1 MFKRLIAATS
11 LSLAFAVPAAA
22 QDYPQMTLRMAHP
35 LPETWPAVEWDK
47 WWAEEVERRSDGNI
61 EIKIFWSGQIGG
73 LKEIKTLLG
82 NGAVPLGVF
91 AQAVHASDMPLSSI
105 GGGLLNQVSED
116 PATAQRL
123 AGETYAADATQEEL
137 EELNLVPIKWTVP
150 TEYRFQCTEPVRTV
164 DDLDGMRIRAVGGA
178 FVPIWM
184 ESLGITPTRVQAPE
198 IREGLQRGTLD
209 CNFGPVEWS
218 TFFDLH
224 EVAPYLSDI
233 NTGSFTTFQLYAAR
247 DTFNGWPESVQKL
260 MREVG
265 QEAME
270 RELDAIDDVRQEN
283 LERFREAGGE
293 VVELQDPER
302 LMEMTPDM
310 VDVWI
315 KHVEEQG
322 ERDKIEPL
330 IPMQRR
336 AADEFDSPTL

>member
-1 MFKRLIAATS
+1 MLKRMITATS
-11 LSLAFAVPAAA
+11 LTLAVALPAAA
-22 QDYPQMTLRMAHP
+22 EYPEMNLRMAHP
-35 LPETWPAVEWDK
+35 LPETWPAVEWDA

-61 EIKIFWSGQIGG
+61 SIDIFWAGQIGG
-73 LKEIKTLLG
+73 LQEIKTLVQQ
-82 NGAVPLGVF
+82 GAVDLGVF
-91 AQAVHASDMPLSSI
+91 AQAVHASDMPLTSI
-105 GGGLLNQVSED
+105 GGGLLNQVSGS

-137 EELNLVPIKWTVP
+137 QGLGLMPIKWTVP
-150 TEYRFQCTEPVRTV
+150 TEYRFQCTEPVNTV

-184 ESLGITPTRVQAPE
+184 ESLGITPVRVQAPE

-224 EVAPYLSDI
+224 EVAPYLSNI
-233 NTGSFTTFQLYAAR
+233 NTGSFTTFQLYASR
-247 DTFNGWPESVQKL
+247 DAFDSWPESVQEL
-260 MREVG
+260 MLEVG
-265 QEAME
+265 KDAMK
-270 RELDAIDDVRQEN
+270 REMEAIDEVREKH
-283 LERFREAGGE
+283 LGVFREAGGE

-302 LMEMTPDM
+302 LQELTPDM
-310 VDVWI
+310 VEVWI
-315 KHVEEQG
+315 NHFEERG

-330 IPMQRR
+330 IPLQRR